1 MQEKRN
7 KRLLILL
14 IALICITGVALWVK
28 RADQKEIIPKDLF
41 RHFDLQTV
49 NEIRL
54 ESRSGKVTLEYNGTR
69 WKVNGEHY
77 ADPAMIEVLFAT
89 IQQTVPK
96 RPVATAVQDSV
107 RKALENNGVKVSVLS
122 AGSTVESFY
131 AGGNDSKS
139 QAYFVEAETGTPFLV
154 NIPGYR
160 VYVSGIFELTESG
173 WRDKR
178 IFTLNWRNF
187 EALQAQF
194 PNKPADD
201 FKIELVDKFISI
213 PGMTEVD
220 TTQINNFMDNLLSLT
235 AEEFVPRVPV
245 LDSLSKQVPII
256 SIAVKD
262 VAGKLYKLS
271 VYPPIKKTGKIYGL
285 VNEKEW
291 ALFARERLSGV
302 VRPRKSFGK

>member
-14 IALICITGVALWVK
+14 VALICVTGATLWMK
-28 RADQKEIIPKDLF
+28 RADQKEIIAKDLF
-41 RHFDLQTV
+41 NHFDLQSV

-54 ESRSGKVTLEYNGTR
+54 ESKNEKVTLVFNGSR
-69 WKVNGEHY
+69 WKVNEGYY

-89 IQQTVPK
+89 IRQAVPK
-96 RPVATAVQDSV
+96 RPVASAVQDSV
-107 RKALENNGVKVSVLS
+107 SKALEDNGVKVSILA
-122 AGSTVESFY
+122 AGNVIETFY
-131 AGGNDSKS
+131 AGGNDTKS
-139 QAYFVEAETGTPFLV
+139 QAYFVKANKGTPYLV

-187 EALQAQF
+187 EELQAQF
-194 PNKPADD
+194 PGRPADD
-201 FKIELVDKFISI
+201 FKIALIDQFISI
-213 PGMTEVD
+213 PGMSTVD

-235 AEEFVPRVPV
+235 AEEFVPGAPA
-245 LDSLSKQVPII
+245 LDSLGKQSPVM
-256 SIAVKD
+256 SVAVKD

-271 VYPPIKKTGKIYGL
+271 VYSPLGKSGNIYGL

-291 ALFARERLSGV
+291 ALFARERISSII
-302 VRPRKSFGK
+302 RPRKSFGK